1 MHARVVVTTS
11 NLWADYPTSVYTT
24 KYRCMAMLQFVW
36 RRLKSKEEEPINKG
50 VGPCLM
56 RRGYKEQS
64 AVAKALDSGGWT
76 PVLQSLAAHSGQ
88 AVTLADHSPVLPID
102 LNRAESA
109 DHSVAP
115 RLLEELIG

>member
-1 MHARVVVTTS
+1 
-11 NLWADYPTSVYTT
+11 
-24 KYRCMAMLQFVW
+24 MLQFVW

-64 AVAKALDSGGWT
+64 AAAKALDSGGWT